1 MSDQDLAYHLQM
13 KFGLSYNEPNSYQL
27 LAIKAD
33 ISQLVSRGRTEPY
46 RVCRRPSFLRECPD
60 EKSKIYP

>member
-33 ISQLVSRGRTEPY
+33 ISRK
-46 RVCRRPSFLRECPD
+46 RPLNPIPIF
-60 EKSKIYP
+60 